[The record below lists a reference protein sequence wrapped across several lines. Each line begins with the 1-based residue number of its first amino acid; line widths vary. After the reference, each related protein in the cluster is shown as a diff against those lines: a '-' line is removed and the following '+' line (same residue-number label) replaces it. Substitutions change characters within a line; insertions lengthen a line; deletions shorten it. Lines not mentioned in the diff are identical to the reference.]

1 MNRTVL
7 SPLDKKEDE
16 SEQAQKSETLVEHLT
31 ELRKQLIKSA
41 FVFLFFL
48 IVVFITM
55 NKWFPIVTRGN
66 ELVVFGP
73 FQVIKFYTSV
83 SVTLALGLSLPF
95 LIHFLWQ
102 FVKPGLKENEV
113 RYIGLYSPV
122 MFFLFIIGVSFGYFI
137 IHPFSYRFLMEIG
150 ALNFDVIVSAQEYI
164 HFLILTTIPIGFI
177 FELPIVALFLAAIGV
192 LTSKTMK
199 QVRRWSYLVIA
210 VLSALLTPPDFVSQ
224 LLVLIPMVLLYE
236 ASIYIVK
243 RIENRQMEERS
254 AVITSD

>member
-1 MNRTVL
+1 MKRLERMNRTVL

-95 LIHFLWQ
+95 LIL
-102 FVKPGLKENEV
+102 
-113 RYIGLYSPV
+113 
-122 MFFLFIIGVSFGYFI
+122 
-137 IHPFSYRFLMEIG
+137 
-150 ALNFDVIVSAQEYI
+150 
-164 HFLILTTIPIGFI
+164 I